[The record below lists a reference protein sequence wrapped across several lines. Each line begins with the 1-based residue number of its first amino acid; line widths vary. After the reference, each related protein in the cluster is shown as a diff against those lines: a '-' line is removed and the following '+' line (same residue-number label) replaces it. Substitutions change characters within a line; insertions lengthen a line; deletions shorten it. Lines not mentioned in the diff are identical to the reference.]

1 MVTMASQ
8 NGVRRGSP
16 RGAFFL
22 FQRRE
27 EKMGKEEVV
36 KDKEYVLKA
45 AKENDVKFIRLWF
58 TDILGFL
65 KGFAI
70 TVDELEGAL
79 DEGMGFDGSSIQG
92 YARIDESDM
101 IAKPDPSTFQI
112 IPWRPKENAVAMMFA
127 DIYEPDGTPYKGDPR
142 WVLKRNLKKA
152 ADLGYTFY
160 VGPELEF
167 FYFKSSEGR
176 PEILDKGGYFD
187 LTPLDVATELR
198 RETILTLEAMGIRVE
213 YSHHEVAPSQHEIDL
228 RYDDALRM
236 ADHAMTYRLV
246 VKEVALRHGVYA
258 TFMPKPIFGQ
268 NGSGMH
274 THQSLF
280 KGDKNAFF
288 DPKDEFHLSK
298 IAKHYI
304 AGILKH
310 SKEFCAVT
318 SQWVNSYKRLVPG
331 YEAPVYISWARRNRS
346 ALVRVPMYK
355 PGKEK
360 ATRIEL
366 RCPDPACNPYLAF
379 AVMLAAGLKGIKE
392 GYELCPPV
400 EEDIYE
406 MSPEKR
412 KEHGIES
419 LPGDLYEAV
428 QYAEASE
435 LVKETLGDHIFTK
448 FIENKKIE
456 WDQYRTHVSQF
467 ELEKYLPIL

>member
-1 MVTMASQ
+1 M
-8 NGVRRGSP
+8 
-16 RGAFFL
+16 
-22 FQRRE
+22 
-27 EKMGKEEVV
+27 
-36 KDKEYVLKA
+36 DKEKQNVLKL

-58 TDILGFL
+58 TDVLGIL

-70 TVDELEGAL
+70 TIDELEGAL
-79 DEGMGFDGSSIQG
+79 EEGMGFDGSSIQG

-101 IAKPDPSTFQI
+101 IAKPDPKTFQI
-112 IPWRPKENAVAMMFA
+112 LPWRPKENAVGRMFA

-152 ADLGYTFY
+152 EDLGYTFY
-160 VGPELEF
+160 VGPELEY
-167 FYFKSSEGR
+167 FYFKSSEGK
-176 PEILDKGGYFD
+176 PAILDEGGYFD

-198 RETILTLEAMGIRVE
+198 RETILTLEAMGVHVE

-228 RYDDALRM
+228 RYAEALTM

-246 VKEVALRHGVYA
+246 VKQIAMKHGVYA
-258 TFMPKPIFGQ
+258 TFMPKPLFKQ

-280 KGDKNAFF
+280 KGNKNAFF

-298 IAKHYI
+298 LAKSYI

-310 SKEFCAVT
+310 SKEITSIT

-360 ATRIEL
+360 ATRIEF
-366 RCPDPACNPYLAF
+366 RSPDPACNPYLAF
-379 AVMLAAGLKGIKE
+379 AVMLAAGLKGIEK
-392 GYELCPPV
+392 GYELPPPV
-400 EEDIYE
+400 EEDIFE
-406 MSPEKR
+406 MSEASR
-412 KEHGIES
+412 KKHGIES
-419 LPGDLYEAV
+419 LPGSLSEAI
-428 QYAEASE
+428 QLTEKSE
-435 LVKETLGDHIFTK
+435 LVKETLGDHVFEK

>member
-1 MVTMASQ
+1 M
-8 NGVRRGSP
+8 
-16 RGAFFL
+16 
-22 FQRRE
+22 
-27 EKMGKEEVV
+27 
-36 KDKEYVLKA
+36 DKEKQNVLKM

-58 TDILGFL
+58 TDVLGVL

-70 TVDELEGAL
+70 TIDELEGAL
-79 DEGMGFDGSSIQG
+79 EEGMGFDGSSIQG

-101 IAKPDPSTFQI
+101 IAKPDPKTFRI
-112 IPWRPKENAVAMMFA
+112 LPWRPKENAVGRMFA

-152 ADLGYTFY
+152 EDLGYTFY
-160 VGPELEF
+160 VGPELEY
-167 FYFKSSEGR
+167 FYFKSSEGK
-176 PEILDKGGYFD
+176 PVILDEGGYFD

-198 RETILTLEAMGIRVE
+198 RETILTLEAMGVHVE

-228 RYDDALRM
+228 RYTDALSM
-236 ADHAMTYRLV
+236 ADNAMTYRLV
-246 VKEVALRHGVYA
+246 VKQIAMKHGVYA

-280 KGDKNAFF
+280 KGNKNAFF

-298 IAKHYI
+298 MAKSYI

-310 SKEFCAVT
+310 SKEITSIT

-360 ATRIEL
+360 ATRIEF
-366 RCPDPACNPYLAF
+366 RSPDPACNPYLAF
-379 AVMLAAGLKGIKE
+379 AVMLAAGLKGIEK
-392 GYELCPPV
+392 GYELPPPV
-400 EEDIYE
+400 EEDIFE
-406 MSPEKR
+406 MSEASR
-412 KEHGIES
+412 KKHGIDS
-419 LPGDLYEAV
+419 LPGSLSEAI
-428 QYAEASE
+428 QLTEKSE
-435 LVKETLGDHIFTK
+435 LVKETLGDHIFEK

-456 WDQYRTHVSQF
+456 WDHYRTHVSQF